1 MPAMPAIRPD
11 VLESLVHPIP
21 GRGGG
26 DVQLVVRVSVGTDD
40 DSPADEHPHPVEAV
54 LAEVSP
60 MPKRA
65 GATAVAAGNADLV
78 RFCAELT
85 NAVGNDDLAGAITL
99 IATVADCPAAL
110 LRADRSVL
118 TVGEPRRAARNGAP
132 APSARS
138 WRWAANGPQDDREI
152 AIESATHR
160 LGVLTFQ
167 RPVPDPTEPI
177 WGIVHDLLAMALLG
191 RNATRRAEAAELQA
205 ALFACLSDEH
215 RPDPGATGT
224 GRVVYRPA
232 VLSPVDGLAWPS
244 DALARLCARIG
255 DEPLLTEGRM
265 AAIENRVVCLYP
277 QPNDSLPRAHAEAWQ
292 RLLAAV
298 APLRCQVAIGTPDL
312 PGSGLQESYRTARW
326 LADLQA
332 APTAA
337 LRVEDVAVVD
347 ELGVVAGALGP
358 GWWGPRLGHFVR
370 RVLGDVLDNP
380 RFGGAMVDTLHAY
393 LIRGSSPTEAARLLH
408 LSPSSMKYRMRI
420 IRETL
425 GDRLDD
431 HDSAFEIELALRL
444 LKAFDAGATG
454 PGVRVSERSVGR

>member
-1 MPAMPAIRPD
+1 MSRRATLPAIRPD

-21 GRGGG
+21 VNRVGG

-40 DSPADEHPHPVEAV
+40 DSSAVEDPVEAV

-60 MPKRA
+60 MPQRPA
-65 GATAVAAGNADLV
+65 AAGHADLV

-85 NAVGNDDLAGAITL
+85 RAVGDDDLAGAISL

-118 TVGEPRRAARNGAP
+118 TVGEPRRAARNGTPSP
-132 APSARS
+132 AARS
-138 WRWAANGPQDDREI
+138 WRWAANGPQGDREI

-205 ALFACLSDEH
+205 ALFACLSDEN
-215 RPDPGATGT
+215 RSDPGTTGT
-224 GRVVYRPA
+224 SQVAYRPA
-232 VLSPVDGLAWPS
+232 VLSPVDGLAWPP
-244 DALARLCARIG
+244 DALARLSARIG
-255 DEPLLTEGRM
+255 EEPLLTEGRM
-265 AAIENRVVCLYP
+265 ARIEDRVVCLYP
-277 QPNDSLPRAHAEAWQ
+277 QPVDSLPRAHAEAWQ
-292 RLLAAV
+292 RLLAAIS
-298 APLRCQVAIGTPDL
+298 PLRCQVAIGTPDL
-312 PGSGLQESYRTARW
+312 CGSGLQQSYRTARW

-332 APTAA
+332 TPTAG

-347 ELGVVAGALGP
+347 ELGVVASALGP
-358 GWWGPRLGHFVR
+358 GWGPRLGHFVR

-444 LKAFDAGATG
+444 LKALDAGANG
-454 PGVRVSERSVGR
+454 SGGQAVRARRDSNP

>member
-1 MPAMPAIRPD
+1 MPAIRPD

-21 GRGGG
+21 GRVGG

-40 DSPADEHPHPVEAV
+40 DNPADEHPHPVDAV

-60 MPKRA
+60 MPKRV

-132 APSARS
+132 AARS

-215 RPDPGATGT
+215 RPDPGAAGT

-232 VLSPVDGLAWPS
+232 VLSPVDGLAWPP
-244 DALARLCARIG
+244 DALARLCARAG

-277 QPNDSLPRAHAEAWQ
+277 QPTDSLPRAHAEAWQ

-444 LKAFDAGATG
+444 LKAFDAGA
-454 PGVRVSERSVGR
+454 PGADVGGQPSVRARPL